1 LDAILVGVGVG
12 PEQEVVAF
20 AAADVLLAKV
30 RTHFSALPEAART
43 GLRDALLRHIPKFL
57 PAPGRCVGGV
67 MCPFC
72 DGCDGRACA
81 VGG

>member
-1 LDAILVGVGVG
+1 MLDAILVGVGVG

-57 PAPGRCVGGV
+57 PAPGRYVGVRCARYV
-67 MCPFC
+67 MN
-72 DGCDGRACA
+72 
-81 VGG
+81 VMGGHAR